1 MSYEFKARKRT
12 AKAIEAYIGM
22 IMAPPTAKVLI
33 STAATDRVNNP
44 YIAVS

>member
-22 IMAPPTAKVLI
+22 EMALQLP
-33 STAATDRVNNP
+33 R
-44 YIAVS
+44 Y